1 MKRNHSSVL
10 LFLLAGLVCATVAEA
25 HPGHGPDETG
35 SPSEVAQLRD
45 TLKPWRA
52 RLAADPG
59 DAGALANLGS
69 IYLNIAR
76 RTANHA
82 DFAEAEGMFIA
93 ILRGDGADDSAR
105 YGLACSQLG
114 LHKFKEALDN
124 ARRAEPA
131 HPGSDQIASLI
142 CDIHLALGNNAE
154 AGMIA
159 EALAARWLT
168 LESLSRVALVK
179 QARGEHREAA
189 KAMRD
194 AFEAGKLLD
203 APARSLAWCRSILG
217 DFALE
222 LGRLDEARGEF
233 ETALALDP
241 GCHHARWRLA
251 QIDIRQVKGALAV
264 EPLRALVEQIPKPAY
279 ILTLAD
285 AVEAGA
291 PGAGSAGPASAHEL
305 RARAEAAM
313 ASELASGGLGHV
325 RELVEF
331 WLAHPEFCPDGEK
344 AVELALRDLNEVRRD
359 AGAFGT
365 AAWALMSVGKPG
377 EAAPLAREAAL
388 RAPGDPRTQC
398 RAGIVLCAAGRRDQ
412 GFPMLR
418 SALQSPEALEP
429 ALLARAREAAESVA
443 GK

>member
-1 MKRNHSSVL
+1 MRGNRSRGTLLVL
-10 LFLLAGLVCATVAEA
+10 AALVCATGAAA
-25 HPGHGPDETG
+25 HPGHGPDEAG
-35 SPSEVAQLRD
+35 SPNEVAQLRE
-45 TLKPWRA
+45 TLRPWRS
-52 RLAADPG
+52 RLDADPG
-59 DAGALANLGS
+59 DAGALANLGA

-76 RTANHA
+76 RTASHA

-93 ILRGDGADDSAR
+93 ILRADGGDDSAR
-105 YGLACSQLG
+105 YGLACAQLG
-114 LHKFKEALDN
+114 LHKFKDALGN
-124 ARRAEPA
+124 AREAEPA
-131 HPGSDQIASLI
+131 HPGSEQIASLL

-154 AGMIA
+154 AGLIA
-159 EALAARWLT
+159 EALASRSLT
-168 LESLSRVALVK
+168 LESLSRLALVK

-251 QIDIRQVKGALAV
+251 QIDIRQGKGALAV
-264 EPLRALVEQIPKPAY
+264 EPMRALVEQVPKPAY

-285 AVEAGA
+285 AVEAGD
-291 PGAGSAGPASAHEL
+291 PGAASTGPESVHEL

-331 WLAHPEFCPDGEK
+331 WLAHPEFCPDKEK
-344 AVELALRDLNEVRRD
+344 AAELAMRDVNQVRRD

-365 AAWALMSVGKPG
+365 AAWALMFLGKPG

-388 RAPGDPRTQC
+388 RAPGDPRTLC

-418 SALQSPEALEP
+418 NALESPDALEP
-429 ALLARAREAAESVA
+429 ALLAKAREVAASVA
-443 GK
+443 RK